1 MDGTCIYLTIILLT
15 QMCFTLGMLN
25 PIHDIKKIAS
35 IIRMTTTKRRS
46 SYFIC
51 ILVYFCSIIYLG
63 MYIPLQNI
71 HRLIFSGS
79 FTEYEKLLLLN
90 RIERNYIIAGFSLFL
105 VVVMYG
111 VRSLV
116 TYTADLADITERQV
130 PLLFDRNNPRNGKN
144 NAIGV
149 RENILP
155 GLLRVKRSISYETI
169 LFTNELR
176 EHLKAVIKNIAL
188 PQGNCTLSSLLETNT
203 LKQLTC

>member
-1 MDGTCIYLTIILLT
+1 MDGTCIYLTIILLL

-25 PIHDIKKIAS
+25 PIHDVRRIAS
-35 IIRMTTTKRRS
+35 LIRLTTLKCTS
-46 SYFIC
+46 SYFVIVM
-51 ILVYFCSIIYLG
+51 IYFCSIVYLG

-71 HRLIFSGS
+71 HRLIF
-79 FTEYEKLLLLN
+79 TEDYNEYEKLVLLT

-111 VRSLV
+111 IRSLV
-116 TYTADLADITERQV
+116 TYTADLTHITERQV
-130 PLLFDRNNPRNGKN
+130 PFIGEKDISMKN
-144 NAIGV
+144 VSGIS
-149 RENILP
+149 ENILP

-176 EHLKAVIKNIAL
+176 DHLKAVIKNIGL
-188 PQGNCTLSSLLETNT
+188 PQSNCTLSSLLETNT